1 VNKEVYLHHGQREG
15 HLHALHCVAYQG
27 QLLLCLL
34 NALNVQTCMHH
45 LKSDTMLLAQYAPQ
59 PQALP
64 SSAGL
69 HMRAMHSSKMQQSVT
84 LQQKR
89 HVQAA
94 VKGLYLVEEP
104 LRPRRESSCCL
115 VSVPAGA

>member
-104 LRPRRESSCCL
+104 LRPRRESSGCL

>member
-1 VNKEVYLHHGQREG
+1 
-15 HLHALHCVAYQG
+15 
-27 QLLLCLL
+27 
-34 NALNVQTCMHH
+34 M
-45 LKSDTMLLAQYAPQ
+45 
-59 PQALP
+59 QA
-64 SSAGL
+64 
-69 HMRAMHSSKMQQSVT
+69 MRISKMQQVVT

-104 LRPRRESSCCL
+104 LRPRRESSGCL